1 MVSYS
6 VDYPSVSDCLC
17 VSWLDVVT
25 DFRRK
30 YYESEIPF
38 PSYYI
43 MATDNSVTLL
53 VNLDVSVKIVPAMF
67 FQYTIIIFLVLDSI
81 RNESLNLFLTQE
93 VG

>member
-1 MVSYS
+1 M
-6 VDYPSVSDCLC
+6 
-17 VSWLDVVT
+17 T

>member
-1 MVSYS
+1 M
-6 VDYPSVSDCLC
+6 
-17 VSWLDVVT
+17 T

-43 MATDNSVTLL
+43 IATDNNVTLP
-53 VNLDVSVKIVPAMF
+53 VNLNVSLKIVFATF
-67 FQYTIIIFLVLDSI
+67 LQYTIIIFLFLDSI

-93 VG
+93 VS